1 MIVKENMNNQELLD
15 VLNNSGINSLID
27 ANVDSFEDKISRDMA
42 LDIIDT
48 YYNLMDYLQ
57 SKSENNLS

>member
-1 MIVKENMNNQELLD
+1 MIVKENMNNKELLD

-27 ANVDSFEDKISRDMA
+27 ASVDSFEDKISRDMA

-48 YYNLMDYLQ
+48 YYNLIDYLQ
-57 SKSENNLS
+57 SKSENNL

>member
-1 MIVKENMNNQELLD
+1 MIVKENMNNKELLD

-57 SKSENNLS
+57 SKSENNL

>member
-1 MIVKENMNNQELLD
+1 MIVKENMNNKELLD

-27 ANVDSFEDKISRDMA
+27 VSVDSFEDKISRDMA
-42 LDIIDT
+42 SDIIDT

-57 SKSENNLS
+57 SKSENNL

>member
-1 MIVKENMNNQELLD
+1 MILKENMNNKELLD

-27 ANVDSFEDKISRDMA
+27 ANVDIEDKIARDMA

-48 YYNLMDYLQ
+48 YYNLIDYLQ
-57 SKSENNLS
+57 SKSENNL

>member
-57 SKSENNLS
+57 SKSENNL

>member
-1 MIVKENMNNQELLD
+1 MIVKENMNNKELLD

-27 ANVDSFEDKISRDMA
+27 ASVDSFEDKISRDMA

-57 SKSENNLS
+57 SKSENNL

>member
-1 MIVKENMNNQELLD
+1 MILKENMNNKELLD

-48 YYNLMDYLQ
+48 YYNLIDYLQ
-57 SKSENNLS
+57 SKSENNL

>member
-1 MIVKENMNNQELLD
+1 MILKENMNNKELLN

-27 ANVDSFEDKISRDMA
+27 ANVDIEDKISRDMA

-48 YYNLMDYLQ
+48 YYNLIDYLQ
-57 SKSENNLS
+57 SKSENNL

>member
-1 MIVKENMNNQELLD
+1 MILKENMNNKELLD

-27 ANVDSFEDKISRDMA
+27 ANVDIEDKISRDMA

-48 YYNLMDYLQ
+48 YYNLIDYLQ
-57 SKSENNLS
+57 SKSENNL

>member
-1 MIVKENMNNQELLD
+1 MIVKENMNNKELLD

-27 ANVDSFEDKISRDMA
+27 VSVDSFEDKISRDMA

-57 SKSENNLS
+57 SKSENNL

>member
-1 MIVKENMNNQELLD
+1 MIVKENVNNKELLD

-27 ANVDSFEDKISRDMA
+27 ASVDSFEDKISRDMA

-57 SKSENNLS
+57 SKSENNL

>member
-1 MIVKENMNNQELLD
+1 MIVKENMNNKKLLD

-27 ANVDSFEDKISRDMA
+27 ASVDSFEDKISRDMA

-57 SKSENNLS
+57 SKSE

>member
-1 MIVKENMNNQELLD
+1 MILKENMNNKELLY

-27 ANVDSFEDKISRDMA
+27 ANVDIEDKIARDMA

-48 YYNLMDYLQ
+48 YYNLIDYLQ
-57 SKSENNLS
+57 SKSENNL

>member
-1 MIVKENMNNQELLD
+1 MIVKENMNNKELLD

-48 YYNLMDYLQ
+48 YYNRMDYLQ
-57 SKSENNLS
+57 SKSENNL

>member
-1 MIVKENMNNQELLD
+1 MIVKENMDNKEFLD

-27 ANVDSFEDKISRDMA
+27 ASVDSFEDKISRDMA

-57 SKSENNLS
+57 SKSENNL

>member
-1 MIVKENMNNQELLD
+1 MILKENMNNKELLD

-57 SKSENNLS
+57 SKSENNL

>member
-1 MIVKENMNNQELLD
+1 MIVKENMDNKELLD

-27 ANVDSFEDKISRDMA
+27 ASVDSFEDKISRDMA

-57 SKSENNLS
+57 SKSENNL

>member
-1 MIVKENMNNQELLD
+1 MNNQELLD

-57 SKSENNLS
+57 SKSENNL

>member
-1 MIVKENMNNQELLD
+1 MILKENMNNKELLD

-27 ANVDSFEDKISRDMA
+27 VNVDSFEDKISRDMA

-48 YYNLMDYLQ
+48 YYNLIDYLQ
-57 SKSENNLS
+57 SKSENNL